1 MPPLGPKK
9 VTGDTDR
16 YRSSREAKV
25 SPIVPIIG
33 NPYESNTAAVDR
45 TKMDSVT
52 SANRTEITNFGD

>member
-16 YRSSREAKV
+16 YRTSREAKV
-25 SPIVPIIG
+25 SPIVPIVG
-33 NPYESNTAAVDR
+33 NPYENNTVDR